1 MELHERT
8 LKFVIASLLYH
19 SAVYTS
25 YRYIKDTSKT
35 VPLYVM
41 KEYGGTAAV
50 GPLNGNVSTN
60 SRGVASFTQRRFT
73 STEIVRV
80 SH

>member
-1 MELHERT
+1 
-8 LKFVIASLLYH
+8 
-19 SAVYTS
+19 
-25 YRYIKDTSKT
+25 
-35 VPLYVM
+35 M

-60 SRGVASFTQRRFT
+60 SRRVASFTQRRFT

-80 SH
+80 SHWIGRWLGPTAGL